1 MQTETFFFE
10 DDGTVPNN
18 SLPLLLHRDAF
29 DKRGSEGAAWL
40 EDQFAKN
47 KWLNAW
53 RNGVFGY
60 HHYHST
66 SHEVLGVYSGS
77 AKLQLGGEQGEKL
90 DVKAG
95 DICIIPAGVAH
106 KNLGSSNDFG
116 VVGAYPNG
124 RSHDL
129 KTADKNVRTQ
139 SYQNIIDVPVP
150 TTDPLLEKDGGLT
163 EIWHED

>member
-1 MQTETFFFE
+1 MQTKTFFFE

-18 SLPLLLHRDAF
+18 SLPLILHRDAF
-29 DKRGSEGAAWL
+29 EKRGSEGAAWL

-47 KWLNAW
+47 NWLNSW

-77 AKLQLGGEQGEKL
+77 AKLQLGGEQGEEL
-90 DVKAG
+90 EVKAG
-95 DICIIPAGVAH
+95 DVCIIPAGVAH

-150 TTDPLLEKDGGLT
+150 TTDPLLGKDGGLT